1 MYTKNFTIRCPIRE
15 TINNI
20 KYVKTLEKKKGKYRG
35 SLYALAMAISC
46 PNYRHRIP
54 NLNPGLILWGRIFGR
69 IFELAYRELVFRGLI
84 FVNAYIRDFTVY
96 FIFIS
101 NTDGAPSAWAD
112 LGPVYIIPFSYEN
125 GMKMLSYEN
134 GIV

>member
-20 KYVKTLEKKKGKYRG
+20 KYVKTLEKKKGKCRG

-46 PNYRHRIP
+46 PNYTHRIP
-54 NLNPGLILWGRIFGR
+54 NLNPGLILGGRIFGR
-69 IFELAYRELVFRGLI
+69 IFELAYREPV
-84 FVNAYIRDFTVY
+84 FVNACIRDFTVY

-101 NTDGAPSAWAD
+101 NTDG
-112 LGPVYIIPFSYEN
+112 GP
-125 GMKMLSYEN
+125 
-134 GIV
+134 